1 MEENSKRLAPLY
13 LYCDPPANVVQIF
26 AINPNKF
33 LSKATAL
40 SYFNSMP
47 LS

>member
-1 MEENSKRLAPLY
+1 MKENSKRIVPLY
-13 LYCDPPANVVQIF
+13 LYCDSPANVVQIF

-40 SYFNSMP
+40 SYFNSIP
-47 LS
+47 FS